1 VVPSEDDYTLEG
13 EHYATDDA
21 PPTPG
26 VPQEIPDVYAYPT
39 PTQVPPYGAA

>member
-1 VVPSEDDYTLEG
+1 MPSEYTLEG
-13 EHYATDDA
+13 EDYPAEDA

-26 VPQEIPDVYAYPT
+26 IPQEIPDVIVFPT